1 MTLLVID
8 QIQCGVYDG
17 LKPRWEAAVAE
28 EERLRAATVEL
39 LRSMGRRKVID
50 TRIEAR
56 HTLAAIE
63 AEINAHITGCPL
75 CRAAKRSKLNV
86 AKVQPY

>member
-1 MTLLVID
+1 MLAID
-8 QIQCGVYDG
+8 QVRCEVYDS
-17 LKPRWEAAVAE
+17 LKPRWQAAVAE
-28 EERLRAATVEL
+28 EERLRATTVEL

-50 TRIEAR
+50 IRIEAR

-75 CRAAKRSKLNV
+75 CRAAKRPKLNV
-86 AKVQPY
+86 AKMQPY